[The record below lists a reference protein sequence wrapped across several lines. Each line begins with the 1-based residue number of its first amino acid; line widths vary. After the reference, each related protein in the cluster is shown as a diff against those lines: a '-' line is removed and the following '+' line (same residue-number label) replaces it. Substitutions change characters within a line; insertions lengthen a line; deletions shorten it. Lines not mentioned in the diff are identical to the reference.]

1 MDIIKKKTTL
11 SNYDL
16 EELGKAFQVSFDFIM
31 RDQLTVNTL
40 IDGNYI
46 LNLDTS
52 NGSGT
57 HYVAFV
63 VDNASKTV
71 FYFDSY
77 AAPPPNE
84 AVVLWTAN
92 KFKVKCNAKH
102 IQDLKSRLC
111 GFYAIYFL
119 LFMTHA
125 TGRSRLDVMKKC
137 INTFITDDYKND
149 KQNDKIVKDNLIKFL
164 GSKNKVII

>member
-1 MDIIKKKTTL
+1 MDIIKKKKTL
-11 SNYDL
+11 SNFDL
-16 EELGKAFQVSFDFIM
+16 EELGKVLRVPFDFIM
-31 RDQLTVNTL
+31 RDQLTANTL
-40 IDGNYI
+40 NDGNYI

-52 NGSGT
+52 TGQGT

-71 FYFDSY
+71 YYFDSY
-77 AAPPPNE
+77 GQVPPNE

-92 KFKVKCNAKH
+92 KFKVKCNSVH

-119 LFMTHA
+119 LFMSHA
-125 TGRSRLDVMKKC
+125 TGRSKLDVMKKC
-137 INTFITDDYKND
+137 INSFFLLLMIIKMIR
-149 KQNDKIVKDNLIKFL
+149 KMIVSSRRI
-164 GSKNKVII
+164 

>member
-1 MDIIKKKTTL
+1 MQIIKKKTTL

-16 EELGKAFQVSFDFIM
+16 NSLGEAFHIPFDFIM
-31 RDQLTVNTL
+31 RDQLTRSTL
-40 IDGNYI
+40 DDGNYI

-52 NGSGT
+52 DNPGT

-63 VDNASKTV
+63 VNNASKTV

-77 AAPPPNE
+77 GAPPPNE

-92 KFKVKCNAKH
+92 KYKVKCNSVH
-102 IQDLKSRLC
+102 IQDLKSRCC
-111 GFYAIYFL
+111 GFYAMYFL

-125 TGRSRLDVMKKC
+125 TGS
-137 INTFITDDYKND
+137 
-149 KQNDKIVKDNLIKFL
+149 
-164 GSKNKVII
+164 